1 MKYRELAPY
10 LKEKYGARTQRISIA
25 HFTTCPNRDGTVG
38 VGGCTFCDET
48 GSGFA
53 NRLKQLD
60 VKSQMLKG
68 IEHARIRYN
77 AKRFI
82 AYFQSFT
89 NTYAPLKELE
99 EAYRTAIVKDVVAL
113 DVSTRPD
120 SFPCEIAEILREI
133 SSEKKVDVFVEFGLE
148 SINENTLVK
157 VNRGHS
163 VAEFVDAVLCAKKY
177 DFEVIAHVILDFPSD
192 TIYDEIACAKILSA
206 VGVNGVKMH
215 SLYIAPNTLMATDY
229 VDGKMKPLNS
239 DEYVKRAVEF
249 LTHLNP
255 EIVVHRLISTP
266 PKDAIWSVGLSATE
280 AKRRIEKELDKMGK
294 VQGSDFDYLNGASW
308 RKRFSN
314 TLKGES
320 HHGIR

>member
-1 MKYRELAPY
+1 MKYKELAPY
-10 LKEKYGARTQRISIA
+10 LRKKYGARTQRISIA

-53 NRLKQLD
+53 NHLKWLD
-60 VKSQMLKG
+60 VKSQMIKG

-99 EAYRTAIVKDVVAL
+99 KAYASALIEKVVAL
-113 DVSTRPD
+113 DISTRPD
-120 SFPCEIAEILREI
+120 SFPCEVAEILKKI
-133 SSEKKVDVFVEFGLE
+133 STEKKVDVFLEFGLE
-148 SINENTLVK
+148 SINENTLLK
-157 VNRGHS
+157 SNRGHS

-177 DFEVIAHVILDFPSD
+177 GFDVIAHVILDFPSD
-192 TIYDEIACAKILSA
+192 TIYDEIACAKLLSA
-206 VGVNGVKMH
+206 LGINGVKMH
-215 SLYIAPNTLMATDY
+215 SLYIAQNTGMANDY
-229 VDGKMKPLNS
+229 LDGKMKPLNS

-249 LTHLNP
+249 LTHLDP

-266 PKDAIWSVGLSATE
+266 PKDAIWSIGMNAIQ
-280 AKRRIEKELDKMGK
+280 AKRQIEENLDKIGK
-294 VQGSDFDYLNGASW
+294 VQGSNFNYLNGASW
-308 RKRFSN
+308 RRRFSN
-314 TLKGES
+314 M
-320 HHGIR
+320 